1 MIHTYS
7 DDHTGWTDW
16 GKRVDRGTNQIPSCT
31 YIVYHIMYMSS
42 ISFFSLNLSLL
53 IYHSLFL
60 LHIHSVPDGIP
71 SKNFKISYLNVF
83 LIISYFSI
91 FRKKNTRNLREKTK
105 AWQAT
110 LIPDTASLVKQNTTL
125 KMVFVFSLLQVIKIC
140 IQFDKD
146 YWKFFSDS
154 LFYMY
159 LFNFFFYL
167 MIINFFRV
175 MLICTC
181 IYA

>member
-7 DDHTGWTDW
+7 NDHTGWTDW
-16 GKRVDRGTNQIPSCT
+16 GKQVDRGTNQIPSCT

-60 LHIHSVPDGIP
+60 LHIHRVPDGIP
-71 SKNFKISYLNVF
+71 SKKFKISNLNVF
-83 LIISYFSI
+83 LISSYFSI

-105 AWQAT
+105 AWQTT

-125 KMVFVFSLLQVIKIC
+125 KMVFVFSLLQVFKIC
-140 IQFDKD
+140 IQFDIN
-146 YWKFFSDS
+146 YW
-154 LFYMY
+154 
-159 LFNFFFYL
+159 NFLVIVYST
-167 MIINFFRV
+167 
-175 MLICTC
+175 CTC
-181 IYA
+181 SIFFLLGDH